1 MVMFHDVPQVMVEDT
16 GFDSSP
22 KDSIHG
28 MISAQD
34 AVTAGLRMEANA
46 GEADFRWR
54 RLGENFVTKMSWWRH
69 W

>member
-1 MVMFHDVPQVMVEDT
+1 MVEDT

-34 AVTAGLRMEANA
+34 AVTAGLRVEANA
-46 GEADFRWR
+46 GEAEKLATSRRRFRD
-54 RLGENFVTKMSWWRH
+54 
-69 W
+69 